1 MNVQKRL
8 RNVSLHL
15 VDVNFPAR
23 TKIRM
28 RNFKGDREKMI
39 KQVKM
44 VRQEVEIMKQL
55 GDHPR
60 IVKYLQTDVLP
71 DKSGVAI
78 ILELQNGGCI
88 RSLLDLKGK
97 LSDREASLYM
107 KQILEGLQYMH
118 GKNIVHRDLKCSNVL
133 LSSTSQAKL
142 GDFGTAK

>member
-1 MNVQKRL
+1 
-8 RNVSLHL
+8 
-15 VDVNFPAR
+15 
-23 TKIRM
+23 
-28 RNFKGDREKMI
+28 MI

-60 IVKYLQTDVLP
+60 VVKYLQTDVLP